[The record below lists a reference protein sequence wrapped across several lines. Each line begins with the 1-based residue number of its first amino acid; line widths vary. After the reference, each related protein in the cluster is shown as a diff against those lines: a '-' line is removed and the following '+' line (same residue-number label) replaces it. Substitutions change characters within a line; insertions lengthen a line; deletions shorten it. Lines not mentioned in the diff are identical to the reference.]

1 MKGSRSSRRGRLGTV
16 ARRLAILILV
26 TCLAIAPAGLQ
37 PSSAEHVE
45 RGTLPTSWVTG
56 RSCPETPPFRIHEYN
71 ADFFILRQSGCT
83 NFEKPFLYLLF
94 GERSAMLV
102 DTGAQHADVAGAVG
116 QVIERWSARHGS
128 GPVSL
133 VVVHSHGHGD
143 HIAGDA
149 QFTSRA
155 NTTLVAGSPEALTA
169 FFGLKGWPET
179 SASYILSERTIDI
192 IPIPGHEPASI
203 ALYDRRTA
211 LLLTGDTLYPGRLY
225 VRDGPAFAASI
236 QRLVAFTR
244 DKAVAHILGAHIENT
259 RSPYLDYP
267 EGTTYQPDEHALELG
282 RAHLLE
288 LNDAVTEMRGPIVRR
303 ILRDFTIWPVV
314 RSAGP

>member
-1 MKGSRSSRRGRLGTV
+1 V
-16 ARRLAILILV
+16 AGRLAILFFV
-26 TCLAIAPAGLQ
+26 TWLAVEPAGRQ
-37 PSSAEHVE
+37 QASTEHVE

-56 RSCPETPPFRIHEYN
+56 ASCPETPPFRIHEYN
-71 ADFFILRQSGCT
+71 ADLIILRQSGCT

-94 GERSAMLV
+94 GERGAMLV
-102 DTGAQHADVAGAVG
+102 DTGAPNADVAGAIG
-116 QVIERWSARHGS
+116 QVIERWSARHGG

-149 QFTSRA
+149 QFTGRA
-155 NTTLVAGSPEALTA
+155 NTTVVAASPEALTA
-169 FFGLKGWPET
+169 FFGLKGWPDV
-179 SASYILSERTIDI
+179 SASYILSGRAIDI

-244 DKAVAHILGAHIENT
+244 DKPVAHILGAHIENT

-288 LNDAVTEMRGPIVRR
+288 LNDAVTAMRGPIVRR
-303 ILRDFTIWPVV
+303 ILRDFTIWPLV

>member
-1 MKGSRSSRRGRLGTV
+1 V
-16 ARRLAILILV
+16 ADRLAILFVL
-26 TCLAIAPAGLQ
+26 TWLATASAGRQPPPAEVL
-37 PSSAEHVE
+37 E
-45 RGTLPTSWVTG
+45 RGTLPASWVTG
-56 RSCPETPPFRIHEYN
+56 ASCPETPAFRIHEYN
-71 ADFFILRQSGCT
+71 ADLFILRQSGCT

-94 GERSAMLV
+94 GERSALLV
-102 DTGAQHADVAGAVG
+102 DTGAQKADVAGAVG
-116 QVIERWSARHGS
+116 QVLEHWSARHG
-128 GPVSL
+128 GATVAL

-149 QFTSRA
+149 QFAGRA
-155 NTTLVAGSPEALTA
+155 NTTLVAASAAALTA
-169 FFGLKGWPET
+169 FFGLNGWPDR
-179 SASYILSERTIDI
+179 SASYNLSGRVIDV

-203 ALYDRRTA
+203 ALYDRRTG

-244 DKAVAHILGAHIENT
+244 DRPVAHILGAHIENM
-259 RSPYLDYP
+259 RAPYLDYP

-288 LNDAVTEMRGPIVRR
+288 LNDAVTEMRGSIVRR
-303 ILRDFTIWPVV
+303 ALRDFTIWPLVA
-314 RSAGP
+314 RIG

>member
-1 MKGSRSSRRGRLGTV
+1 MAG
-16 ARRLAILILV
+16 RLAIPFLIAW
-26 TCLAIAPAGLQ
+26 LAIAIAGGQ
-37 PSSAEHVE
+37 PPPVENLE
-45 RGTLPTSWVTG
+45 RGTLPATWVTG
-56 RSCPETPPFRIHEYN
+56 ASCPETPAVRIHEYN
-71 ADFFILRQSGCT
+71 PDLFILRQSGCT

-102 DTGAQHADVAGAVG
+102 DTGARTADVAGAVG
-116 QVIERWSARHGS
+116 EIIERRSARHG
-128 GPVSL
+128 GRPVSL

-149 QFTSRA
+149 QFNGRA
-155 NTTLVAGSPEALTA
+155 NTRLVAASPEALTA
-169 FFGLKGWPET
+169 FFGFTGWPNAPAAYT
-179 SASYILSERTIDI
+179 LSGRIIDV

-203 ALYDRRTA
+203 ALYDRRTG

-225 VRDGPAFAASI
+225 VRDGPAFTASI
-236 QRLVAFTR
+236 RRLVAFTR
-244 DKAVAHILGAHIENT
+244 DKPVAHILGAHIENT
-259 RSPYLDYP
+259 RTPYLDYP

-288 LNDAVTEMRGPIVRR
+288 LHDAVTEMRGPIVRR
-303 ILRDFTIWPVV
+303 SLRDFTIWPLV